1 MKFRTRAIHVGNEK
15 ESQTGAVVPPI
26 HVATTFVQPAAGLF
40 GDYDYSRTAN
50 PTRRNLERTIAS
62 LEGGTGALAFSSG
75 MAATH
80 CVTMLLKPGDHILA
94 GKDIYGGTYRLF
106 HKIICNSGIEISLV
120 DTSDL
125 DALQAALRPATRL
138 LWLESPG
145 NPLMSITDIAV
156 TTEWAKSHDLLVGV
170 DNTFATPVLTN
181 PLSLGADIVMHSA
194 TKYLGGHSD
203 ALGGIL
209 VSSNQ
214 EIQQR
219 LAYIQNATGA
229 VMSPWDAFLTSRGL
243 KTLSL
248 RVQEQ
253 CASALKIANFLHNHA
268 GVQRVLYPGLIDHP
282 GHEIAREQMSGQFGA
297 MLSFEVVGGL
307 DAAKKV
313 VNSTKLFQLAVSL
326 GAVESL
332 IEQPATLSHASYDRA
347 DRLAH
352 GIKDEL
358 IRISV
363 GLEDADDLINDLGHA
378 LED

>member
-40 GDYDYSRTAN
+40 GDYDYARTAN

-94 GKDIYGGTYRLF
+94 GRDIYGGTYRLF

-120 DTSDL
+120 ETSDL
-125 DALQAALRPATRL
+125 DALQAALRPTTRL

-156 TTEWAKSHDLLVGV
+156 TSKWAKSQNLLVGV

-181 PLSLGADIVMHSA
+181 PLSLGADIIMHSA

-209 VSSNQ
+209 VTGDQ
-214 EIQQR
+214 DIQQK

-243 KTLSL
+243 KTVFV
-248 RVQEQ
+248 RVREQ
-253 CASALKIANFLHNHA
+253 CASALKIANFLHSHA
-268 GVQRVLYPGLIDHP
+268 GIQRVMYPGLTDHP

-297 MLSFEVVGGL
+297 MLSFEVAGGL
-307 DAAKKV
+307 EAAKKV

-363 GLEDADDLINDLGHA
+363 GLEDTDDLINDLRQA
-378 LED
+378 LDA

>member
-26 HVATTFVQPAAGLF
+26 HVATTFVQPAAGSF

-62 LEGGTGALAFSSG
+62 LEQGAGALAFSSG

-80 CVTMLLKPGDHILA
+80 CVTMLLKSGDHILA

-106 HKIICNSGIEISLV
+106 HKIICKSGIEISLV
-120 DTSDL
+120 DSSDQ
-125 DALQAALRPATRL
+125 DALQSALRPTTRL

-145 NPLMSITDIAV
+145 NPLLSITDIAS
-156 TTEWAKSHDLLVGV
+156 TTQWAKTHQLLVGV

-181 PLSLGADIVMHSA
+181 PLALGADIVMHSA

-203 ALGGIL
+203 ALGGVL
-209 VSSNQ
+209 VSGNP
-214 EIQQR
+214 ELQQQ

-243 KTLSL
+243 KTLSI
-248 RVQEQ
+248 RVREQ
-253 CASALKIANFLHNHA
+253 CETALKIANFLDSHEQI
-268 GVQRVLYPGLIDHP
+268 QRVLYPGLSHHP
-282 GHEIAREQMSGQFGA
+282 GHEIAVGQMNGQFGA
-297 MLSFEVVGGL
+297 MLSFEVAGGL
-307 DAAKKV
+307 EAAKKV

-332 IEQPATLSHASYDRA
+332 IEQPATLSHASYDRE

-363 GLEDADDLINDLGHA
+363 GLEDADDLINDLQQA
-378 LED
+378 LDA

>member
-253 CASALKIANFLHNHA
+253 CASALKIANFLHSHA